1 MTVTAVTFDATH
13 TLFHAPRMA
22 AIYADVLGRHGLR
35 VETVALAPLVREV
48 WLEFSCNADP
58 RRDRFAAHPG
68 GAPGFWRRFL
78 ERLCERL
85 EVEPPS
91 AFAARELYERFA
103 RAGAWEVYPDV
114 VPALA
119 ELRARNLKLAVVS
132 NWDERLPRL
141 LASLGLAESF
151 DTLVYSQEA
160 GVEKPHPAIFELA
173 LERLGVAPAAAVH
186 VGDSAREDVEGA
198 EAAGMRAVRLERS
211 PTNATSAPAALRSL
225 ASLGER
231 LW

>member
-1 MTVTAVTFDATH
+1 VNVSAVTFDATH

-22 AIYADVLGRHGLR
+22 AIYAEVLGRHGLPVDAATLR
-35 VETVALAPLVREV
+35 PLVREV

-78 ERLCERL
+78 DRLCERL

-91 AFAARELYERFA
+91 PFAARELYESFA
-103 RAGAWEVYPDV
+103 GADAWEVYPDV

-119 ELRARNLKLAVVS
+119 ELRARNVKLAVVS

-141 LASLGLAESF
+141 LASLGLAEFF

-160 GVEKPHPAIFELA
+160 GVEKPNPAIFELA
-173 LERLGVAPAAAVH
+173 LERLGVAPAGAVH

-198 EAAGMRAVRLERS
+198 EAAGMRALRLERS
-211 PTNATSAPAALRSL
+211 RANAAAAPAALPSL
-225 ASLGER
+225 AALGER